1 MRRREGQ
8 GRARRC
14 GDGAD
19 LRHDRHIRIG
29 RDDLAEQL
37 VDVPVAVVGGRV
49 DVVDAELDD
58 SAQQGDN
65 CITIALR
72 EEQQSHRPKPIRCTE
87 FMLGNR
93 GMMDTLRARMLSGS
107 IATSDTAQRIN
118 EVIAGFLARG
128 AQDGTLRSELRAD
141 DVTVALLGVLT
152 TTSSDDAGAQ
162 AGRLLDLLMRG
173 LTAEA

>member
-1 MRRREGQ
+1 
-8 GRARRC
+8 
-14 GDGAD
+14 
-19 LRHDRHIRIG
+19 
-29 RDDLAEQL
+29 
-37 VDVPVAVVGGRV
+37 
-49 DVVDAELDD
+49 
-58 SAQQGDN
+58 
-65 CITIALR
+65 
-72 EEQQSHRPKPIRCTE
+72 
-87 FMLGNR
+87 MLGNR

-173 LTAEA
+173 LIAEA